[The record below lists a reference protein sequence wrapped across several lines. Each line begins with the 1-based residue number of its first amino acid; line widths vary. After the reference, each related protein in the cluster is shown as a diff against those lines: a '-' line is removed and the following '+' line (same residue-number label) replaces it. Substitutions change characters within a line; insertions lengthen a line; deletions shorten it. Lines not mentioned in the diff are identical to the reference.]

1 MNTKAGFSL
10 ITRKGNGA
18 SSATFPHGLGVTP
31 NIVFYKNRID
41 GSNWGFTGNIG
52 ELVYGTNKMTIQAA
66 TAIAGDGNETLA
78 GTNATVV
85 EVGTSGAA
93 NGADDSTNYYC
104 FAEKPGFSK
113 FGTYY
118 GDGSDDGPFIWC
130 GFRPA
135 LIVVKNTDAGH
146 NWRVHD
152 HIRHNGTAHQGNGI
166 EGHHL
171 EWSTAAVQYSNYD
184 LDFLGNGFKIRT
196 NSTYVNNSS
205 NTYFFMAFAEQVGTT
220 PFETEANAG

>member
-1 MNTKAGFSL
+1 
-10 ITRKGNGA
+10 
-18 SSATFPHGLGVTP
+18 
-31 NIVFYKNRID
+31 
-41 GSNWGFTGNIG
+41 
-52 ELVYGTNKMTIQAA
+52 MTIQAA
-66 TAIAGDGNETLA
+66 TALTGDTNETLA
-78 GTNATVV
+78 GTNATVIQ
-85 EVGTSGAA
+85 VGNSGAA
-93 NGADDSTNYYC
+93 NASGNTHNYYI

-152 HIRHNGTAHQGNGI
+152 RLRHGGNGVSA
-166 EGHHL
+166 HHL
-171 EWSTAAVQYSNYD
+171 EWSTSATQYSNYD
-184 LDFLGNGFKIRT
+184 LDFLGDGFKIRT

-205 NTYFFMAFAEQVGTT
+205 NTYFFMAFAEQIGTT